1 MKKALL
7 VVVALLVVL
16 VAALFVV
23 PPLMGDFVKGRVVT
37 AVKEATGRNLQ
48 IDRLDF
54 TLLPS
59 ITVDLAGLRLA
70 NAEGLPSP
78 EMVSIGSL
86 ELELGLFPLIGKS
99 VEIDRLVVS
108 QLAVFLE
115 KGADG
120 RANWDFPQGQR
131 EEHEGRGES
140 EGFPLSDLI
149 LTDLRLEQAQLS

>member
-37 AVKEATGRNLQ
+37 AVKEATGRDLQ

-59 ITVDLAGLRLA
+59 ITV
-70 NAEGLPSP
+70 
-78 EMVSIGSL
+78 
-86 ELELGLFPLIGKS
+86 ELS
-99 VEIDRLVVS
+99 C
-108 QLAVFLE
+108 
-115 KGADG
+115 
-120 RANWDFPQGQR
+120 
-131 EEHEGRGES
+131 
-140 EGFPLSDLI
+140 
-149 LTDLRLEQAQLS
+149 